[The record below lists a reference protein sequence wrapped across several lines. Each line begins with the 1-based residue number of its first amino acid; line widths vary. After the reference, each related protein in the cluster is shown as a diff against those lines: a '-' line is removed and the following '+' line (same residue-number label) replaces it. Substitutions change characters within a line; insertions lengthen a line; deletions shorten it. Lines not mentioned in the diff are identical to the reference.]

1 MRAVVMA
8 AVVALVVT
16 GCARERYSTSYD
28 DFIAARQQDAVDRGW
43 IPDVLPEE
51 ATDLREVHVA
61 RKDLAVVRATLPGGI
76 VPDGCTQTTNSI
88 GAPALSAD
96 WIPDN
101 VAAKGTPVQ
110 CGIWSGTI
118 DGTTIVLWT
127 DVAGQADAD

>member
-8 AVVALVVT
+8 AVVALALT

-28 DFIAARQQDAVDRGW
+28 DFISARQQDAVDRGW

-51 ATDLREVHVA
+51 ATDLKEVHVPGE
-61 RKDLAVVRATLPGGI
+61 DLAVVRATLPGGI
-76 VPDGCTQTTNSI
+76 VPDGCTQTTNDI
-88 GAPALSAD
+88 GAPAVSAD
-96 WIPDN
+96 WVPDD
-101 VAAKGTPVQ
+101 VASRGTPVQ